1 MQKNK
6 TFLLTMLKRQQ
17 NVAIFQEILQ
27 FSLILDQNLQKDLYN
42 IDYIVN

>member
-1 MQKNK
+1 
-6 TFLLTMLKRQQ
+6 MLKRQQ